1 MKAALIIIGNEILS
15 GRTQDKNLSY
25 LANWLNEIGIQLSE
39 VRVIRDEEEVII
51 ETVNYLRKTYSY
63 VFTTGGIGPTHDDIT
78 SLSIAKAFNVDLAIN
93 DKALSIL
100 KEYYKDSELTDARMK
115 MTMIPKGAELV
126 DNPISKAPGF
136 KMENV
141 FVMAGIPS
149 IMQGMLEGA
158 RKHLKGGNIVKS
170 TSVDIFTAESNVADE
185 LTQKIATIGEN
196 MSLRSSIYVAPSTG
210 RGSAIPPIW
219 PKSIKMWQDW
229 RATLELFYKIIERL
243 RMLRPPANP
252 IRLSGP
258 KHLK

>member
-39 VRVIRDEEEVII
+39 VRVIRDEEEII
-51 ETVNYLRKTYSY
+51 VDAVNNLRKTYNY

-78 SLSIAKAFNVDLAIN
+78 SLSIARAFNVDLEIN

-126 DNPISKAPGF
+126 DNPISRAPGF
-136 KMENV
+136 KIENV

-158 RKHLKGGNIVKS
+158 RKHLKGGDIIKS
-170 TSVDIFTAESNVADE
+170 TSVDVFTRESNVAEALAE
-185 LTQKIATIGEN
+185 LQRNYPDIEIGSYPFSKEN
-196 MSLRSSIYVAPSTG
+196 KFGTSLVLRSKDS
-210 RGSAIPPIW
+210 RLL
-219 PKSIKMWQDW
+219 KKCE
-229 RATLELFYKIIERL
+229 LELLRIIDKFK
-243 RMLRPPANP
+243 
-252 IRLSGP
+252 S
-258 KHLK
+258 

>member
-39 VRVIRDEEEVII
+39 VRVIRDEEEII
-51 ETVNYLRKTYSY
+51 VDAVNNLRKTYNY

-78 SLSIAKAFNVDLAIN
+78 SLSIARAFNVDLEIN

-126 DNPISKAPGF
+126 DNPISRAPGF
-136 KMENV
+136 KIENV

-158 RKHLKGGNIVKS
+158 RKHLKGGDIIKS
-170 TSVDIFTAESNVADE
+170 TSVDVFTRESNVAEE
-185 LTQKIATIGEN
+185 LAELQRNYPDIEIGSYPFSKEN
-196 MSLRSSIYVAPSTG
+196 KFGTSLVLRSKDS
-210 RGSAIPPIW
+210 RLL
-219 PKSIKMWQDW
+219 KKCE
-229 RATLELFYKIIERL
+229 LELLKIIDKFK
-243 RMLRPPANP
+243 
-252 IRLSGP
+252 S
-258 KHLK
+258 

>member
-25 LANWLNEIGIQLSE
+25 LANWLNEIGIQLGE
-39 VRVIRDEEEVII
+39 VRVIRDEEEII
-51 ETVNYLRKTYSY
+51 VDAVNNLRKTYNY

-78 SLSIAKAFNVDLAIN
+78 SLSIAKAFNVDLEIN

-126 DNPISKAPGF
+126 DNPISRAPGF
-136 KMENV
+136 KIENV

-158 RKHLKGGNIVKS
+158 RKHLKGGDIIKS
-170 TSVDIFTAESNVADE
+170 TSVDVFTRESNVAEE
-185 LTQKIATIGEN
+185 LAELQRNYPDIEIGSYPFSKEN
-196 MSLRSSIYVAPSTG
+196 KFGTSLVLRSKDS
-210 RGSAIPPIW
+210 RLL
-219 PKSIKMWQDW
+219 KKCE
-229 RATLELFYKIIERL
+229 LELFKIIDKFK
-243 RMLRPPANP
+243 
-252 IRLSGP
+252 S
-258 KHLK
+258 

>member
-39 VRVIRDEEEVII
+39 VRIIRDEEGIII
-51 ETVNYLRKTYSY
+51 ETVNYLRKTYNY

-78 SLSIAKAFNVDLAIN
+78 SLSIARAFNVDLEIN

-115 MTMIPKGAELV
+115 MTMMPKGAELV
-126 DNPISKAPGF
+126 DNPISRAPGF

-141 FVMAGIPS
+141 FVMAGIPL

-158 RKHLKGGNIVKS
+158 RHYLKGGDVIKS
-170 TSVDIFTAESNVADE
+170 SSVDVFTPESNVAEE
-185 LTQKIATIGEN
+185 LAQLQNKFPNVEIGSCPFSKEN
-196 MSLRSSIYVAPSTG
+196 KFGTSLVLRS
-210 RGSAIPPIW
+210 
-219 PKSIKMWQDW
+219 KDEELLNNCK
-229 RATLELFYKIIERL
+229 LELLKIVDKL
-243 RMLRPPANP
+243 
-252 IRLSGP
+252 
-258 KHLK
+258 

>member
-39 VRVIRDEEEVII
+39 VRVIRDEEEII
-51 ETVNYLRKTYSY
+51 VDAVNNLRKTYNY

-78 SLSIAKAFNVDLAIN
+78 SLSIARAFNVDLEIN

-126 DNPISKAPGF
+126 DNPISRAPGF
-136 KMENV
+136 KIENV

-149 IMQGMLEGA
+149 IMQGMLEGT
-158 RKHLKGGNIVKS
+158 RKHLKGGDIIKS
-170 TSVDIFTAESNVADE
+170 TSVDVFTRESNVAEE
-185 LTQKIATIGEN
+185 LAELQRNYPDIEIGSYPFSKEN
-196 MSLRSSIYVAPSTG
+196 KFGTSLVLRSKDS
-210 RGSAIPPIW
+210 RLL
-219 PKSIKMWQDW
+219 KKCE
-229 RATLELFYKIIERL
+229 LELFKIIDKFK
-243 RMLRPPANP
+243 
-252 IRLSGP
+252 S
-258 KHLK
+258 

>member
-39 VRVIRDEEEVII
+39 VRVIRDEEEII
-51 ETVNYLRKTYSY
+51 VDAVNNLRKTYNY

-78 SLSIAKAFNVDLAIN
+78 SLSIARAFNVDLEIN

-126 DNPISKAPGF
+126 DNPISRAPGF
-136 KMENV
+136 KIENV

-158 RKHLKGGNIVKS
+158 RKYLKGGDIIKS
-170 TSVDIFTAESNVADE
+170 TSVDVFTRESNVAEE
-185 LTQKIATIGEN
+185 LAELQRNYPDIEIGSYPFSKEN
-196 MSLRSSIYVAPSTG
+196 KFGTSLVLRSKDSILL
-210 RGSAIPPIW
+210 
-219 PKSIKMWQDW
+219 KKCE
-229 RATLELFYKIIERL
+229 LELLKIIDQFK
-243 RMLRPPANP
+243 
-252 IRLSGP
+252 S
-258 KHLK
+258 